1 MSNIHVSVDG
11 FSGAV
16 AEIYKNWSVDVI
28 DTSKEAVKEVAEESR
43 DQLKVEGDF
52 SNRTGKYRKGWKIT
66 FEETRYDIKATVHN
80 KVYQLTHLL
89 ESGHAKF
96 LWGRATGEEVRA
108 FPHIANVNDEAQRKL
123 EEEIVRRINDL

>member
-1 MSNIHVSVDG
+1 MSKYVSAND

-16 AEIYKNWSVDVI
+16 TTLIKDWSIEVVEQ
-28 DTSKEAVKEVAEESR
+28 TKEAVTEVATEAR
-43 DQLKVEGDF
+43 NDLKVEGAF
-52 SNRTGKYRKGWKIT
+52 QNRSGNYRRGWRVT
-66 FEETRYDIKATVHN
+66 FDESRYGIEATVHN

-96 LWGRATGEEVRA
+96 LWGRATGEDVQA

-123 EEEIVRRINDL
+123 EEEIKRRLSE

>member
-1 MSNIHVSVDG
+1 MSKYVSANE

-16 AEIYKNWSVDVI
+16 TTLIKDWSIEVVEQ
-28 DTSKEAVKEVAEESR
+28 TKEAVVEVATEAR
-43 DQLKVEGDF
+43 NDLKVEGAF
-52 SNRTGKYRKGWKIT
+52 QNRSGNYRKGWRVT
-66 FEETRYDIKATVHN
+66 FNEMRYGIEATVHN

-96 LWGRATGEEVRA
+96 LWGRATGEDVQA

-123 EEEIVRRINDL
+123 EEEIKRRLNE

>member
-1 MSNIHVSVDG
+1 MSKYVSAND

-16 AEIYKNWSVDVI
+16 TTLIKDWSIEVVEQ
-28 DTSKEAVKEVAEESR
+28 TKEAVVEVATEAKN
-43 DQLKVEGDF
+43 DLKVEGAF
-52 SNRTGKYRKGWKIT
+52 QNRSGNYRRGWRVT
-66 FEETRYDIKATVHN
+66 FNEMRYGIEATVHN

-96 LWGRATGEEVRA
+96 LWGRATGEEVQA

-123 EEEIVRRINDL
+123 EEEIKRRLSE

>member
-1 MSNIHVSVDG
+1 MSKYVSAND

-16 AEIYKNWSVDVI
+16 TTLIKDWSIEVVEQ
-28 DTSKEAVKEVAEESR
+28 TKEAVVEVATEAR
-43 DQLKVEGDF
+43 NDLKVEGAF
-52 SNRTGKYRKGWKIT
+52 QNRSGKYRKGWRVT
-66 FEETRYDIKATVHN
+66 FNEMRYGIEATVHN

-96 LWGRATGEEVRA
+96 LWGRATGEEVQA

-123 EEEIVRRINDL
+123 EEEIKRRLSE

>member
-1 MSNIHVSVDG
+1 MSKYVSAND

-16 AEIYKNWSVDVI
+16 TTLIKDWSIEVVEQ
-28 DTSKEAVKEVAEESR
+28 TKEAVVEVATEAR
-43 DQLKVEGDF
+43 NDLKVEGAF
-52 SNRTGKYRKGWKIT
+52 QNRSGNYRRGWRVT
-66 FEETRYDIKATVHN
+66 FNEMRYGIEATVHN

-96 LWGRATGEEVRA
+96 LWGRATGEEVQA

-123 EEEIVRRINDL
+123 EEEIKRRLSE

>member
-1 MSNIHVSVDG
+1 MSKYVSAND

-16 AEIYKNWSVDVI
+16 TTLIKDWSIEVVEQ
-28 DTSKEAVKEVAEESR
+28 TKEAVVEVATEAR
-43 DQLKVEGDF
+43 NDLKVEGAF
-52 SNRTGKYRKGWKIT
+52 QNRSGKYRKGWRVT
-66 FEETRYDIKATVHN
+66 FNEMRYGIEATVHN

-96 LWGRATGEEVRA
+96 LWGRATGEDVQA

-123 EEEIVRRINDL
+123 EEEIKRRLSE

>member
-1 MSNIHVSVDG
+1 MSKYVSAND

-16 AEIYKNWSVDVI
+16 TTLIKDWSIEVVEQ
-28 DTSKEAVKEVAEESR
+28 TKEAVVEVATEAR
-43 DQLKVEGDF
+43 NDLKVEGAF
-52 SNRTGKYRKGWKIT
+52 QNRSGNYRRGWRVT
-66 FEETRYDIKATVHN
+66 FDESRYGIEATVHN

-96 LWGRATGEEVRA
+96 LWGRATGEDVQA

-123 EEEIVRRINDL
+123 EEEIKRRLSE

>member
-1 MSNIHVSVDG
+1 MSRHVSAND

-16 AEIYKNWSVDVI
+16 TTLIKDWSIEVVEQ
-28 DTSKEAVKEVAEESR
+28 TKEAVVEVATEAR
-43 DQLKVEGDF
+43 NDLKVEGAF
-52 SNRTGKYRKGWKIT
+52 QNRSGNYRRGWRVT
-66 FEETRYDIKATVHN
+66 FDESRYGIEATVHN

-96 LWGRATGEEVRA
+96 LWGRATGETVQA

-123 EEEIVRRINDL
+123 EEEIKRRLSE

>member
-1 MSNIHVSVDG
+1 MSKYVSAND

-16 AEIYKNWSVDVI
+16 TTLIKDWSIEVVEQ
-28 DTSKEAVKEVAEESR
+28 TKEAVTEVATEAR
-43 DQLKVEGDF
+43 NDLKVEGAF
-52 SNRTGKYRKGWKIT
+52 QNRSGKYRKGWKVT
-66 FEETRYDIKATVHN
+66 FNEMRYGIEATVHN

-96 LWGRATGEEVRA
+96 LWGRATGEEVQA

-123 EEEIVRRINDL
+123 EEEIKRRLSE

>member
-1 MSNIHVSVDG
+1 MSKYVSAND

-16 AEIYKNWSVDVI
+16 TTLIKGWSIEVVEQ
-28 DTSKEAVKEVAEESR
+28 TKEAVVEVATEAR
-43 DQLKVEGDF
+43 NDLKVEGAF
-52 SNRTGKYRKGWKIT
+52 KNRSGNYRKGWRVT
-66 FEETRYDIKATVHN
+66 FNEMRYGIEATVHN

-123 EEEIVRRINDL
+123 EEEIKRRLSE

>member
-1 MSNIHVSVDG
+1 MSKYVSAND

-16 AEIYKNWSVDVI
+16 TTLIKDWSIEVVEQ
-28 DTSKEAVKEVAEESR
+28 TKEAVVEVATEAR
-43 DQLKVEGDF
+43 NDLKVEGAF
-52 SNRTGKYRKGWKIT
+52 QNRSGNYRRGWRVT
-66 FEETRYDIKATVHN
+66 FNEMRYGIEATVHN

-96 LWGRATGEEVRA
+96 LWGRATGEDVQA

-123 EEEIVRRINDL
+123 EEEIKRRLSE

>member
-1 MSNIHVSVDG
+1 MSKYVSAND

-16 AEIYKNWSVDVI
+16 TTLIKDWSIEVVEQ
-28 DTSKEAVKEVAEESR
+28 TKEAVVEVATEARNE
-43 DQLKVEGDF
+43 LKVEGAF
-52 SNRTGKYRKGWKIT
+52 QNRSGKYRKGWRVT
-66 FEETRYDIKATVHN
+66 FNEMRYGIEATVHN

-96 LWGRATGEEVRA
+96 LWGRATGEEVQA

-123 EEEIVRRINDL
+123 EEEIKRRLSE